1 MGFYE
6 LGIPKRLLEGRD
18 HVTTYK
24 LPNAFAPNSLKPDLC
39 RKSVVQLFSSAAH
52 QYLLGGDRCG
62 WVAANRSRSLYVARY
77 ICLGVLAAGFET
89 L

>member
-18 HVTTYK
+18 HVTTYN

-39 RKSVVQLFSSAAH
+39 RKNAVYLFFSVAH
-52 QYLLGGDRCG
+52 QCLLGGNRCG
-62 WVAANRSRSLYVARY
+62 WMAANRSRSLYVARY